1 MAVSAAT
8 RAISNPFRLG
18 THRRLVTITS
28 GALAVVFVAMSV
40 LVAATF
46 VIQLRRVDGASMQP
60 TLNDHDLVLVDRL
73 AYELG
78 TPQPGDIVTLY
89 YPFDPDRV
97 FVKRVIAVDGQSVE
111 IVDGQVFVDGAA
123 VQDDYVGPTFRS
135 HDNWGPELVSSGHCF
150 VLGDHRNMS
159 SDSREWGLVPRKYV
173 IGKVALRWSPLVHL
187 TLF

>member
-1 MAVSAAT
+1 MAVAVAT
-8 RAISNPFRLG
+8 RAISKPFGLG
-18 THRRLVTITS
+18 SHRGFAAITG
-28 GALAVVFVAMSV
+28 GALAVVFLAMCV
-40 LVAATF
+40 LFAATF

-60 TLNDHDLVLVDRL
+60 TLNDHDFLVVDEL
-73 AYELG
+73 AYEIG

-97 FVKRVIAVDGQSVE
+97 FIKRVIAVDGQSVQ
-111 IVDGQVFVDGAA
+111 IVDGRVFVDGSR
-123 VQDDYVGPTFRS
+123 VQDDYISPAFRS

-173 IGKVALRWSPLVHL
+173 IGKVTLRWWPLAHL